1 MCCRLAQFEWTGIA
15 KKQRPALVI
24 ADAGLLLYLQVL
36 MAKKQP
42 VLVQRRYPKRKEYW
56 LLYSAPRS
64 FAEILAVEDKQH
76 GGYMSHRE
84 KTARPSL
91 AATGSKKAHRKRSAA
106 RLFG

>member
-24 ADAGLLLYLQVL
+24 ADAGLLLCPQVL

-42 VLVQRRYPKRKEYW
+42 VLVQRKCPQKEYW
-56 LLYSAPRS
+56 PLYSVTRS
-64 FAEILAVEDKQH
+64 FAAILAVEDKQH

-84 KTARPSL
+84 KTARLSF
-91 AATGSKKAHRKRSAA
+91 AAMDSKKAHRKRSAA